1 MEPEV
6 TAAVIIGAV
15 TVLGFVVQGAL
26 ISRWLDKKRLADVE
40 QTEVL
45 KGKIALE
52 NTRLTEALKVEL
64 TISAQEKM
72 KEMEDRLANR
82 RRTQDSR
89 RESLELLFNASS
101 IAKSAAGDLL
111 KVSTTESSEERIRNT
126 ADSLQRMAQFFE
138 KSSDA
143 ERNLHLIEEDVLQ
156 VKVLQGD
163 LARIFLLL
171 DLDSVSPSYQQ
182 GLQVAYGEFNQRFE
196 GFRSYVRSAT
206 AEA

>member
-1 MEPEV
+1 MPD
-6 TAAVIIGAV
+6 
-15 TVLGFVVQGAL
+15 F
-26 ISRWLDKKRLADVE
+26 
-40 QTEVL
+40 
-45 KGKIALE
+45 
-52 NTRLTEALKVEL
+52 
-64 TISAQEKM
+64 